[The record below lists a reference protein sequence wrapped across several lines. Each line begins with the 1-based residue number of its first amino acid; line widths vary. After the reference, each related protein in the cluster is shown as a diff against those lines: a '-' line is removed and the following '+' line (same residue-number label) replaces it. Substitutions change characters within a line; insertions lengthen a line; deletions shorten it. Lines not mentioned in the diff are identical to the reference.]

1 MVTVTAMG
9 SCPPIQKGKGRVV
22 TMTVT
27 HVNSFVYE
35 LELTGFD
42 ASGRAVCETLCPT
55 NVHKLFS
62 ATRNDWVMTQ
72 DLRVGEALRTQSG
85 LSTITGVKRKAGDQ
99 RVYNFEV
106 EATHAYYVGQTR
118 TLSHNT
124 DCPGTGGRRG
134 SDSTRE
140 HVDQVRDDFLA
151 ANPGWKHTAGGTKA
165 GTTKSLPEEYIPGP
179 GGGRKGSSYPDLTFT
194 GPNGEK
200 FRVNTADTNAGGAF
214 TPREERNAERMFNN
228 TNGEPISMIPK
239 PKKCR

>member
-1 MVTVTAMG
+1 MFSHGCRPGASFYAELDEMKFAGRLTVTAMG
-9 SCPPIQKGKGRVV
+9 PCPPIQKGKGRVV

-35 LELTGFD
+35 LELTGLD

-62 ATRNDWVMTQ
+62 ATRNDWVMAQ

-106 EATHAYYVGQTR
+106 EKTHAYFVGQTR

-124 DCPGTGGRRG
+124 DCPVTG
-134 SDSTRE
+134 SDYSRPKF
-140 HVDQVRDDFLA
+140 R
-151 ANPGWKHTAGGTKA
+151 
-165 GTTKSLPEEYIPGP
+165 EEYETRYGMPP
-179 GGGRKGSSYPDLTFT
+179 KMRPLGRFVTQ
-194 GPNGEK
+194 
-200 FRVNTADTNAGGAF
+200 
-214 TPREERNAERMFNN
+214 
-228 TNGEPISMIPK
+228 
-239 PKKCR
+239 